1 MIAAVLRLAFFVGV
15 FLFLSFSSPV
25 PSSSLGLSEHTFHH
39 AGQQTVPL
47 RAQLYS
53 NCVIACE
60 LEKEKIIVVD
70 PLFYDSLCHTPFSL
84 ASGPG
89 RAVSAHHPSV

>member
-1 MIAAVLRLAFFVGV
+1 MIAAVLCLAFFVGV
-15 FLFLSFSSPV
+15 FLFLPFSSPV
-25 PSSSLGLSEHTFHH
+25 LSSFLGLFEHTFHH
-39 AGQQTVPL
+39 AGQQTIPL

-60 LEKEKIIVVD
+60 LEKEKNSGGSAFLRFLVPY
-70 PLFYDSLCHTPFSL
+70 PLLTCFP
-84 ASGPG
+84 GPG